1 MDGVKQQTQARHIK
15 SLEKRHLYEV
25 KKMKRQMRAELDRL
39 REQTNAAVSKIKS
52 GYDRQVLS
60 EQSDLEKKLS
70 TIRQKNAVLIKEENE
85 RYQKM
90 LEESKLAHDEQL
102 IELENSQQKEIER
115 KQETHEAYFNNLD
128 AKFEAEKN
136 KTA

>member
-1 MDGVKQQTQARHIK
+1 M
-15 SLEKRHLYEV
+15 EKRHLYEV
-25 KKMKRQMRAELDRL
+25 KKMKRQMRADLDRL

-115 KQETHEAYFNNLD
+115 KQETHEAYFKNLD